1 MQQIDKN
8 QLTPMMQQY
17 IQTKEEYKDAILLY
31 RLGDFYEM
39 FFEDAEICS
48 RVLEITLTGKSCGL
62 KDRAPM
68 CGIPYHAADPY
79 IAKLI
84 ESGYSVAIC
93 EQLTEPEKGKTLVER
108 GVVRIITPGTVI
120 DSSLVTEAQSNYLAS
135 IYKEKDSIGLSYID
149 ISTGDFYMTEM
160 TDGEILSQLNDS
172 LVRIKPSEVICNNE
186 MKSFERDLSC
196 SIGQYVPPFKVYS
209 EDNFDFK
216 NGQESLKQQLNVQ
229 SLKEYNCATRQFGI
243 RSAGALLKYVFETQK
258 RELQHINKLEYVINN
273 EYMQIDANTRRNLE
287 LTESSKDR
295 KKRGSLL
302 WLLDKTETKMGL
314 RVLTN
319 FISQPLFNERKIN
332 YRLKGVE
339 ELVKNIYIREEV
351 RQSLH
356 NIYDIER
363 LCGKVSYGNLTP
375 KDCVALKNSLSLI
388 PNIKNKINGL
398 SSDIIKDIDSD
409 LYNFDSIV
417 DMLDRAFIDNPP
429 LIIRDG
435 GFIKSG
441 FSAELDELVN
451 ISTNGTKFLVELE
464 QREKEQTGIKNL
476 KIGYNKVFDYYIEVT
491 NGQKDLVPYNYT
503 RKQTLSNC
511 ERYITE
517 ELKQLE
523 TKILNAQE
531 KKISLE
537 LELFDKIRK
546 TLLDNL
552 VKMQASARALALLDA
567 ILSLSLVAAERNY
580 VKPIIDKTSS
590 VIEIIDGRHPVV
602 EAISRDDFV
611 PNDTALNKTDCR
623 TMVITGPN
631 MAGKSTYMRQVALIT
646 LMAHIG
652 SFVPARSAKIGLTDR
667 IFTRVGASDD
677 LAFGQ
682 STFMVEMS
690 EVSNILK
697 NATNNSLIILD
708 EAGRGTSTF
717 DGLSIAWSVMEYVSK
732 HLCAKT
738 LFATHY
744 HELTDLEGVLEGIKN
759 YRINVK
765 EFNNSIIFLRKI
777 VRGGTNKSFGIEVA
791 SLAGLPDD
799 VINRAKEI
807 LNSLEESQINKG
819 VSVIENNDN
828 SKQKMMAANKIMQIL
843 SDLNVNTLTPLNAFD
858 ILVDLKNQLKD
869 K

>member
-1 MQQIDKN
+1 MQKIDIAK
-8 QLTPMMQQY
+8 LTPMMQQY
-17 IQTKEEYKDAILLY
+17 VMTKEEYKDAILLY

-39 FFEDAEICS
+39 FFDDAEICS
-48 RVLEITLTGKSCGL
+48 RVLDITLTGKSCGL
-62 KDRAPM
+62 EERAPM
-68 CGIPYHAADPY
+68 CGIPYHAAEPY

-93 EQLTEPEKGKTLVER
+93 EQLTEPEKGKTIVER

-120 DSSLVTEAQSNYLAS
+120 DSALVTEANSNYLAS
-135 IYKEKDSIGLSYID
+135 VYKEKNSIGLSYID
-149 ISTGDFYMTEM
+149 ISTGDFYLTEF
-160 TDGEILSQLNDS
+160 TEGEVLTALNDS
-172 LVRIKPSEVICNNE
+172 LVRIKPSEIVCNNE
-186 MKSFERDLSC
+186 MKEFEKELSC
-196 SIGQYVPPFKVYS
+196 SIGHYVPVFKVYS

-216 NGQESLKQQLNVQ
+216 NGQDSLKQQLNVD
-229 SLKEYNCATRQFGI
+229 SLKEYNCATRQFAI
-243 RSAGALLKYVFETQK
+243 RSAGALLKYVFHTQK
-258 RELQHINKLEYVINN
+258 RELQHINTLEYVFTN

-287 LTESSKDR
+287 LTETNKDR

-302 WLLDKTETKMGL
+302 WLLDKTETKMGE
-314 RVLTN
+314 RVLNN
-319 FISQPLFNERKIN
+319 FVSQPLFNEKKIN

-339 ELVKNIYIREEV
+339 ELVKNIYIREEI
-351 RQSLH
+351 RQVLH

-363 LCGKVSYGNLTP
+363 LCGKVSYGNVSP
-375 KDCVALKNSLSLI
+375 KDCVALRSSLSLI
-388 PNIKNKINGL
+388 PEIKKQLNGL
-398 SSDIIKDIDSD
+398 NSDILNDINSKLYDFNDITEMLNNAFVDVPPMTIK
-409 LYNFDSIV
+409 
-417 DMLDRAFIDNPP
+417 
-429 LIIRDG
+429 DG
-435 GFIKSG
+435 GFIKKG
-441 FSAELDELVN
+441 FNAELDELVE
-451 ISTNGTKFLVELE
+451 ISTNGTKFLIQLE
-464 QREKEQTGIKNL
+464 QHEREVTGIKNL
-476 KIGYNKVFDYYIEVT
+476 KIGFNKVFGYFIEVT
-491 NGQKDLVPYNYT
+491 NGQKDLVPYNYV

-517 ELKQLE
+517 ELKNLE

-531 KKISLE
+531 KKIALE
-537 LELFDKIRK
+537 LEIFDEIRK
-546 TLLDNL
+546 TMLH
-552 VKMQASARALALLDA
+552 KIKEMQESARAIALLDA

-602 EAISRDDFV
+602 EAINREDFV
-611 PNDTALNKTDCR
+611 PNDTCLNTTDCR

-690 EVSNILK
+690 EVSNIIK

-708 EAGRGTSTF
+708 EVGRGTSTF

-744 HELTDLEGVLEGIKN
+744 HELTDLEGILEGVKN

-765 EFNNSIIFLRKI
+765 EFNNTIIFLRKI

-791 SLAGLPDD
+791 SLAGLPED
-799 VINRAKEI
+799 VITRAKEI
-807 LNSLEESQINKG
+807 LNSLEQSQINKG
-819 VSVIENNDN
+819 VSVIEDNDN
-828 SKQKMMAANKIMQIL
+828 SKQKLKAANSIMQIL

-869 K
+869 